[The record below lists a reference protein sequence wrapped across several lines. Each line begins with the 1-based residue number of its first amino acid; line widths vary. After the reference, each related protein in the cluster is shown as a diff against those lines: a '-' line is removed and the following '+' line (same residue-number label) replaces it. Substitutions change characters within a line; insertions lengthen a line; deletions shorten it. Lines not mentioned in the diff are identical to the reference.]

1 MGTML
6 RYNNDALSRFMTMDE
21 IRQKAPYVFSK
32 GATNPNVSNQYVF
45 ASTETIIKDLDKLGW
60 KVVDCKQQKAT
71 KRSTGIRSF
80 HMVCFQNPEV
90 VITKTENGKE
100 EVECFP
106 RIILTNSHDG
116 FNSFKFMVG
125 LFRLV
130 CSNGLVIATQEFA
143 NISIR
148 HINYTFEALRGV
160 VAKAIE
166 TVVAQ
171 TETMNKMQDIEL
183 SEDNK
188 RKLAVDA
195 YKIRVGED
203 YKPTDEQIE
212 DILTPKRTEDEGN
225 SLWNV
230 FNVLQEKIIKGD
242 YLMISKT
249 NGKQRK
255 ARPIKG
261 VAKDLD
267 INQNLFRTALTYAQ
281 AA

>member
-1 MGTML
+1 
-6 RYNNDALSRFMTMDE
+6 MDE
-21 IRQKAPYVFSK
+21 IRQKAPYVFTKS
-32 GATNPNVSNQYVF
+32 ATNPKVSNQYVF
-45 ASTETIIKDLDKLGW
+45 ASTETIINDLDKLGW

-80 HMVCFQNPEV
+80 HMVAFQNPDIF
-90 VITKTENGKE
+90 ITKEMNGKE
-100 EVECFP
+100 EIECFP

-148 HINYTFEALRGV
+148 HINYTFEELRGV

-171 TETMNKMQDIEL
+171 TETMNKMQGIEL
-183 SEDNK
+183 SDENK
-188 RKLAVDA
+188 RKLATEA
-195 YKIRVGED
+195 YQIRVGEN
-203 YKPTDEQIE
+203 YQPSDEQIE
-212 DILTPKRTEDEGN
+212 DILTPKREEDKGN

-230 FNVLQEKIIKGD
+230 FNVLQEKIINGD

-249 NGKQRK
+249 NGKERK

-267 INQNLFRTALTYAQ
+267 VNQNLFRTALAYAQ